1 MEETIG
7 YEALFSSREW
17 NAMLTDDWSLLDDE
31 ADLEFSG
38 SSCGEEDEVAHQVR
52 AYQRGTAFEAECEA
66 CGRIGAADS
75 IEQAEA
81 IARLHEAFVA
91 TLVESWSVER

>member
-17 NAMLTDDWSLLDDE
+17 NAMLTDDWALLDDE

-38 SSCGEEDEVAHQVR
+38 SPCGQEDEVAHQVR
-52 AYQRGTAFEAECEA
+52 VYEQGTAFEAECDA
-66 CGRIGAADS
+66 CGSIGTADS